1 MGILGRENNKVEKKC
16 IVDPN
21 MLHDKWIILTSI
33 NPVTEDVKKLA
44 KIPGYQVLVVG
55 DTKTPE
61 NYSFPG
67 VIYLNL
73 ETQYS
78 LDYNILKFTPENN
91 YARKNIGFLYAIQ
104 HGAKLIYET
113 DDDNAPWPDLNLN
126 SFYTDDSITSLV
138 VNTHGAYNPLA
149 HFGQPSMWPRGH
161 PLEKITTGIPRDYH
175 IEKTS
180 RPAIQ
185 QGLVNGD
192 PDVDALFRL
201 TRKLKDSNLNV
212 TFDSTTPP
220 VILSEGALTSYNSQ
234 NTMTSYNGFW
244 SLLLPSY
251 ISIRVSDIWRGYCA
265 QRLMWLVGERLMY
278 LPPNAYQ
285 FRNGHDYIKD
295 MILEYQLYE
304 EAGQYVDFLLN
315 WNCSETDILSC
326 FISLGKDLAAE
337 KFIQIENS
345 HLIDA
350 WVQDLDNIC
359 YEPPQLKRSEGQV
372 LSDKIKYFPNDQK
385 SSYPQAD
392 DYDVLNSESKLFQA
406 VDYVKEICPQF
417 TASRFDKNH
426 EAKMADVLLVIFN
439 RYLDASSVIK
449 FSKIYQIHFP
459 NQILCSIRNID
470 KKIIDAEGL
479 SYIDIDKYVP
489 SDNALKACLRD
500 VSMMNYNLDGFIVIE
515 DKILLNPSN
524 ITMFNRNA
532 VWTSLDLQPY
542 ETDLLDRS
550 KKNNIDEDIDKP
562 FANGRTSL
570 PVFYVPKRLWRT
582 LSNSLDKLL
591 LMPTIGTSLKT
602 FIADFEDER
611 NHVHMSS
618 SAFKKVTAGSDNQ
631 IGIKELSFVHS
642 VNINKVKI
650 LNSHIMD
657 LLEQCSVEQ
666 VEQLRVKLRQLDL
679 PVSGIREDL
688 IRRIREAESIPED
701 RLAKQTNKRKF
712 ELHQMVIGEKALGV
726 SWNVQ
731 EDSLGFK
738 YEPQILKIKS
748 GGDYSQIKLTDK
760 DDLYTKRRWKRVQ
773 YLAQVFWSRRKKG
786 YLLAQQ
792 LRQNFQLQD
801 AILRL
806 VILFLYH
813 QEDLPR
819 NKWPLA
825 IITSVMPIAHINAH

>member
-550 KKNNIDEDIDKP
+550 KKK
-562 FANGRTSL
+562 
-570 PVFYVPKRLWRT
+570 
-582 LSNSLDKLL
+582 
-591 LMPTIGTSLKT
+591 
-602 FIADFEDER
+602 
-611 NHVHMSS
+611 
-618 SAFKKVTAGSDNQ
+618 
-631 IGIKELSFVHS
+631 
-642 VNINKVKI
+642 
-650 LNSHIMD
+650 
-657 LLEQCSVEQ
+657 
-666 VEQLRVKLRQLDL
+666 
-679 PVSGIREDL
+679 
-688 IRRIREAESIPED
+688 
-701 RLAKQTNKRKF
+701 
-712 ELHQMVIGEKALGV
+712 
-726 SWNVQ
+726 
-731 EDSLGFK
+731 
-738 YEPQILKIKS
+738 
-748 GGDYSQIKLTDK
+748 
-760 DDLYTKRRWKRVQ
+760 
-773 YLAQVFWSRRKKG
+773 
-786 YLLAQQ
+786 
-792 LRQNFQLQD
+792 
-801 AILRL
+801 
-806 VILFLYH
+806 
-813 QEDLPR
+813 
-819 NKWPLA
+819 
-825 IITSVMPIAHINAH
+825 